1 MTIESLI
8 SACSAIAALIS
19 ALFAI
24 RSTRIAKRALLIAE
38 DEYKSKKEGLNIY
51 LIEGV
56 NYLDANEGYIFAFNT
71 SVANQATLAN
81 TIKRIE
87 LIITFIREDETI
99 GNSIIQHDSSLCESI
114 VGHHVSPFK
123 LPMEIQGKSAQAG
136 WFLFSLSKAMKKF
149 GRIDK
154 HTLRVTDT
162 QGNASEATSY
172 LIKEYRNA

>member
-1 MTIESLI
+1 LTIESLI
-8 SACSAIAALIS
+8 ATCSAIAALIS

-24 RSTRIAKRALLIAE
+24 RSTQIAKRALLIAE
-38 DEYKSKKEGLNIY
+38 KEYNSKKEGLNIY

-56 NYLDANEGYIFAFNT
+56 NYLNPDEGYIFAFNT
-71 SVANQATLAN
+71 SVTNQATLAN

-114 VGHHVSPFK
+114 AGHHVSPFQ

-136 WFLFSLSKAMKKF
+136 WFLFSLSRAVRKF

-154 HTLRVTDT
+154 YTLRVTDT
-162 QGNASEATSY
+162 QGNVTEATSY